1 MGEASPPSGRAMP
14 AQVPRPGSAAKA
26 AEAALPATL
35 RRNAPLVPTDS
46 AASRSLAAV
55 IAILTFL
62 AALCA
67 GAAEMVAASADQWQG
82 AVAQEVTIQVRPS
95 PGRAIDADVA
105 RAEALARATPGIAAT
120 RVFSKAEAERLLEPW
135 LGSGLDLSDLP
146 VPRLVTL
153 TLAPGPNPDLKP
165 LRASLAETLPGV
177 ASLDD
182 HALWLQRLST
192 MANTFVGVGVGIVA
206 LVLVATGLAVA
217 FATRGAMAGNREVVE
232 VLHFVGA
239 DDDFIARAFQR
250 RFFRLGLR
258 GGIIGS
264 GAALAAF
271 ALAGVVARAW
281 RTGPAGEELDALV
294 GSFSIGW
301 RGYGSVLAIGVIAS
315 VVTGLVSRLTVRR
328 FLA

>member
-1 MGEASPPSGRAMP
+1 MGEAVKP
-14 AQVPRPGSAAKA
+14 PRPVAASTA
-26 AEAALPATL
+26 AGEAALPATL

-82 AVAQEVTIQVRPS
+82 AVAQGVTIQVRPS
-95 PGRAIDADVA
+95 PGRGIDADVA
-105 RAEALARATPGIAAT
+105 KAEAIVKATPGIAAT

-153 TLAPGPNPDLKP
+153 TLAPGPSPDLKP
-165 LRASLAETLPGV
+165 LRAALTEALPGV

-182 HALWLQRLST
+182 HALWLRRLST
-192 MANTFVGVGVGIVA
+192 MANTFVGVGVAVVA
-206 LVLVATGLAVA
+206 LVLLATGLAVA

-250 RFFRLGLR
+250 RFFGLGLR
-258 GGIIGS
+258 GGIVGS
-264 GAALAAF
+264 SAALLTF
-271 ALAGVVARAW
+271 LVAGLVSRGW
-281 RTGPAGEELDALV
+281 RSGPAGEELDALF
-294 GSFSIGW
+294 GSFQIGW
-301 RGYGSVLAIGVIAS
+301 RGYAAVLLIGVIAS
-315 VVTGLVSRLTVRR
+315 LVTGLVSRLTVRR